1 MVIYKPFIS
10 IVKISIVKVSIYLLS
25 QDTFLVPNKLASENY
40 LTTVQ
45 LDFCVLSPIQGQRE
59 VSKTRKCLGERVSI
73 RPESLH

>member
-10 IVKISIVKVSIYLLS
+10 IVKISIVKVSIYLSS

-45 LDFCVLSPIQGQRE
+45 LDFCVLSPIQARE
-59 VSKTRKCLGERVSI
+59 RFQKPGSA
-73 RPESLH
+73 